1 MLFFVLHFPAGMV
14 LYRYTITNDKEGIG
28 MLSIIASVLES
39 PDDQERMR
47 EIYDHN
53 EGLFYATALQYTS
66 SRYDAEEIV
75 QDSVVKLIK
84 NYTTIRELHGC
95 ILAAYIVSTVRNTAI
110 NRLIKESRRAHSPL
124 DIAESADVAAKEL
137 SMDELLILAEKR
149 QQIQYVFGSLSDEDQ
164 FLLQGKYFLGQ
175 SDAEL
180 ASQLGCKPSSIRMK
194 LTRARRNA
202 LKKIT
207 EREGGSI

>member
-1 MLFFVLHFPAGMV
+1 
-14 LYRYTITNDKEGIG
+14 
-28 MLSIIASVLES
+28 
-39 PDDQERMR
+39 
-47 EIYDHN
+47 
-53 EGLFYATALQYTS
+53 
-66 SRYDAEEIV
+66 
-75 QDSVVKLIK
+75 
-84 NYTTIRELHGC
+84 
-95 ILAAYIVSTVRNTAI
+95 
-110 NRLIKESRRAHSPL
+110 
-124 DIAESADVAAKEL
+124 
-137 SMDELLILAEKR
+137 MDELLILAEKR

-202 LKKIT
+202 FKKIT